1 MERYSFPITAYN
13 SSNGKKKLPPPG
25 WSHRLCGS
33 GLAWSV
39 ASEKIEATYLL
50 AKHVIY
56 IYYIYIV
63 ASKAMLTYGYH
74 SCYVGS
80 SFLGFL
86 FLFWGCPVFITA
98 RFAGGIFCQPFNVG
112 RFRDASPGIG
122 VCLEKWQTTK
132 LFGTAYPRM
141 KFHNF
146 ENSPFLMGKSTI
158 NGNFHSI
165 AMFVYQRVTLKT
177 FENSQECFTANHS
190 MHVSFF
196 GGWHCR
202 EKCLDMFVYFF

>member
-1 MERYSFPITAYN
+1 
-13 SSNGKKKLPPPG
+13 
-25 WSHRLCGS
+25 
-33 GLAWSV
+33 
-39 ASEKIEATYLL
+39 
-50 AKHVIY
+50 
-56 IYYIYIV
+56 
-63 ASKAMLTYGYH
+63 
-74 SCYVGS
+74 
-80 SFLGFL
+80 
-86 FLFWGCPVFITA
+86 
-98 RFAGGIFCQPFNVG
+98 
-112 RFRDASPGIG
+112 
-122 VCLEKWQTTK
+122 
-132 LFGTAYPRM
+132 M

-202 EKCLDMFVYFF
+202 EKCLDIFVYFFKISVSPTPQKRNNKPWSMNH